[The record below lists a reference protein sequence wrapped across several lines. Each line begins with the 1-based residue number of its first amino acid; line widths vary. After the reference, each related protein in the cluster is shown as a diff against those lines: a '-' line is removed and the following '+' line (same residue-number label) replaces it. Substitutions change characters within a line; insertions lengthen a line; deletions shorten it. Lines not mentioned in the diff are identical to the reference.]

1 MEVFF
6 ARMVMPRSRSRSLLS
21 ITRSTIRSLLRK
33 VPVCCSSRSTS
44 VVFPW
49 SAWAMMA
56 TFRMSLRRRCLFMAG
71 ADCTRS
77 LLDREARFWKKGS
90 RLGRRG
96 GPGPLFEQHLARRG
110 LQEVELDDAQSGEH
124 LLDVAVLVDVA
135 QQQPARER
143 LARDPPVVE
152 DPVAPRGLGGLD
164 PAGVE
169 VGQQQTSGL
178 QDAARLARHLAR
190 RFGVV
195 VIEDIPG
202 DHGVER
208 SVRVRKSGR

>member
-1 MEVFF
+1 MEVFL

-21 ITRSTIRSLLRK
+21 ITRSIIRSLMRK
-33 VPVCCSSRSTS
+33 VPVCCSRRSTS

-49 SAWAMMA
+49 STWAMMA

-71 ADCTRS
+71 VDCTRS
-77 LLDREARFWKKGS
+77 LLDREARFWKGGC

-96 GPGPLFEQHLARRG
+96 DPGPLFEQHLSRRG

-143 LARDPPVVE
+143 LARRPPARGGSGSPRVLGR
-152 DPVAPRGLGGLD
+152 PAPAAR
-164 PAGVE
+164 E
-169 VGQQQTSGL
+169 SGQQRNPPRQG
-178 QDAARLARHLAR
+178 
-190 RFGVV
+190 G
-195 VIEDIPG
+195 
-202 DHGVER
+202 
-208 SVRVRKSGR
+208 